1 MEILER
7 VQQITTDKMKGLV
20 HLSYEKKLR
29 DMGWFSLVKIKP
41 NCYLINVY
49 KIMKRGCKVGA
60 RLLSVVISTRTRGSA
75 VDEGHNQS

>member
-7 VQQITTDKMKGLV
+7 VQQAVTEKMKGLV

-41 NCYLINVY
+41 VAI
-49 KIMKRGCKVGA
+49 
-60 RLLSVVISTRTRGSA
+60 LSIYIKS
-75 VDEGHNQS
+75 